1 MEIKKTESAD
11 LEHGRLRWFLM
22 AFILVMSVFYVA
34 LEWQTDDSD
43 DGIDEAMLDD
53 IVRDMEINAA
63 IPMQQT
69 VTMPVKKQTQTEER
83 LKVVDND
90 TELRDNEPEKPI
102 DDVAEADVPTADQA
116 QGLTPEEAA
125 NATTAIAP
133 PGSNP
138 LNFRVVAD
146 LPQYP
151 GGAVEFVKWLTENL
165 KYPPL
170 AQRKKIQGKVVAQFI
185 VNADGSISDLKIVK
199 SLEPTCDREAL
210 RVLRMMPNWK
220 PGLEDGKPCR
230 TMVAIP
236 IVFKL

>member
-11 LEHGRLRWFLM
+11 LERGRLRWFLM
-22 AFILVMSVFYVA
+22 ALIFVMAVFYVA
-34 LEWQTDDSD
+34 LEWQTDDSY
-43 DGIDEAMLDD
+43 DGMDEALLDD

-69 VTMPVKKQTQTEER
+69 VVAPPVKTPLAEER

-90 TELRDNEPEKPI
+90 TELRHDEPAPP
-102 DDVAEADVPTADQA
+102 AEDPADSSAPPVDIAGQ
-116 QGLTPEEAA
+116 LTPEEAGA
-125 NATTAIAP
+125 TTTAIAP
-133 PGSNP
+133 PNSNP
-138 LNFRVVAD
+138 LNFRVISD

-165 KYPPL
+165 KYPPQ

-185 VNADGSISDLKIVK
+185 VNADGSIADLKIVK
-199 SLEPTCDREAL
+199 SLDPSCDREAL
-210 RVLRMMPNWK
+210 RVLRMMQNWK
-220 PGLEDGKPCR
+220 PGMQDGKPCR

-236 IVFKL
+236 IVFKI